1 MKHPMAHSLVIVLVL
16 VTLLLALDLPHLGHL
31 SIEVL
36 AIDLIE
42 LLSLGILS
50 VRINAQRRRGS

>member
-1 MKHPMAHSLVIVLVL
+1 MAPSLVIVLVL
-16 VTLLLALDLPHLGHL
+16 ATLLFALDLPHLGHL
-31 SIEVL
+31 GIKVL

-50 VRINAQRRRGS
+50 IRINA